1 MGRPDQTPMNSSLLR
16 LRIDNVG
23 LIANAQVEFGDAF
36 TAFTGE
42 TGSGKTMLLGALDA
56 ALGGRVEREL
66 IRGDRLRV
74 ALEIAPGEALLD
86 LLSTMGIELAEDDD
100 VVIVREV
107 TSAGRSQARINGVA
121 VSAS

>member
-1 MGRPDQTPMNSSLLR
+1 MGRPDQTRMTSLLR
-16 LRIDNVG
+16 LTIDNVG
-23 LIANAQVEFGDAF
+23 LIEHAQVEFGDAF

-56 ALGGRVEREL
+56 ALGARVEREL
-66 IRGDRLRV
+66 IRGERLRV

-107 TSAGRSQARINGVA
+107 TAAGRS
-121 VSAS
+121 